1 MTLKVKN
8 TLSGKK
14 EEFKPIKDN
23 HVGMYVCGPTVYDFG
38 HLGHGRSAV
47 VFDIIRK
54 YLKYKGYDVT
64 YVSNYTDIDDKMIN
78 RANKEGITVKQL
90 AEKIIPEYQE
100 DYGQL
105 KIDKPDTQPKATQY
119 IPQMIELIK
128 KLIEKGYAYELE
140 DGVYY
145 EVEKFAH
152 YGKLSGQNQDEL
164 KAGARIEKDDK
175 KRHPHDFVLW
185 KKAKPDEPSWPSP
198 WGEGRPGWHIEC
210 SAMSMDL
217 LGETFD
223 IHGGGMDLIFPHHED
238 EIAQSEAATGKS
250 YVKYWLHNGF
260 ITINN
265 EKMSKSLGN
274 FFTLKEIFAKYN
286 PNTVRY
292 MIIGTH
298 YRSPINF
305 SHELLDQS
313 ENALSRIKDF
323 LINLK
328 NYKNETSKSSPALKK
343 TLENAIKDFEKRMD
357 DDFDTAGGLG
367 ALYNLIK
374 EVNILMKNGDLAET
388 DKEKIETTLKKIDSV
403 LCILPEVETSVN
415 PEVENAIK
423 ARTDARKNKDFALAD
438 KIRKDL
444 ESQGIILEDTPQG
457 TIWKKV

>member
-328 NYKNETSKSSPALKK
+328 NYKSTTKKSDPSLEK
-343 TLENAIKDFEKRMD
+343 TLEKAIQDFEKRMD
-357 DDFDTAGGLG
+357 DDFDTAGGL
-367 ALYNLIK
+367 AAIYNIIK
-374 EVNILMKNGDLAET
+374 DVNILMKDGDLAEI

>member
-313 ENALSRIKDF
+313 ENALSRIKD
-323 LINLK
+323 
-328 NYKNETSKSSPALKK
+328 
-343 TLENAIKDFEKRMD
+343 
-357 DDFDTAGGLG
+357 
-367 ALYNLIK
+367 
-374 EVNILMKNGDLAET
+374 
-388 DKEKIETTLKKIDSV
+388 
-403 LCILPEVETSVN
+403 
-415 PEVENAIK
+415 
-423 ARTDARKNKDFALAD
+423 
-438 KIRKDL
+438 
-444 ESQGIILEDTPQG
+444 
-457 TIWKKV
+457 